1 MKKLL
6 IVEDD
11 RIVSGIYKTKFS
23 TEGYQVEV
31 AADGEAGL
39 RAVEHFRPDAVLL
52 DLMLP
57 KITGIEIL
65 RQIRVSPVFKDLPV
79 IVFSNTFINS
89 MIEEAWKAG
98 ATKCLAKATSTP
110 RQVIEVVNE
119 LLAGAARPA
128 ASAPAASVRKS
139 SDADATF
146 QAELRRAF
154 ITGLPASITVIKQ
167 IQQSIVQTEDRAAR
181 QPLIADLYRK
191 VHSLTSNAGVA
202 GITMLARM
210 ASAFEA
216 LLKELHEKP
225 EQISPSTVRTIT
237 QTAAFLGAMA
247 DRVAELPDDPQFS
260 ARIMAV
266 DDDAIS
272 LRAVLHSLEKA
283 ELKGQG
289 LQNPVEALHK
299 LSASVFDLV
308 ILDVDMPEMNGFELC
323 KKLRSLPTYEHTPVI
338 YVTSHG
344 DFQSR
349 AKSLLT
355 GANDL
360 IAKPFLFIELAVKA
374 LTFVLKRQLPKP
386 PAAG

>member
-1 MKKLL
+1 
-6 IVEDD
+6 
-11 RIVSGIYKTKFS
+11 
-23 TEGYQVEV
+23 
-31 AADGEAGL
+31 
-39 RAVEHFRPDAVLL
+39 LL

-65 RQIRVSPVFKDLPV
+65 QQIRASPVFKDLPV
-79 IVFSNTFINS
+79 VVFSNTFLNA

-119 LLAGAARPA
+119 LLASAARPA
-128 ASAPAASVRKS
+128 VPASAAPVRKS
-139 SDADATF
+139 SDADSTF

-154 ITGLPASITVIKQ
+154 IAGLPASLAVIKQ
-167 IQQSIVQTEDRAAR
+167 IQQSIVQTEERAMR
-181 QPLIADLYRK
+181 LPLIADLYRK
-191 VHSLTSNAGVA
+191 THSLTSNAGVA
-202 GITMLARM
+202 GVAMLARM
-210 ASAFEA
+210 ASALEA

-237 QTAAFLGAMA
+237 QTVALLGVMA
-247 DRVAELPDDPQFS
+247 ERVEELPPNSQFS
-260 ARIMAV
+260 AHIMAV

-289 LQNPVEALHK
+289 LQSPVEALRQ
-299 LSASVFDLV
+299 LSESAFDLV

-323 KKLRSLPTYEHTPVI
+323 KKLRALPAYEHTPVI
-338 YVTSHG
+338 YVTSHS

-374 LTFVLKRQLPKP
+374 LAFVLKRQLPKP
-386 PAAG
+386 PAGA